1 MNKIKAI
8 SNRFFG
14 MILPLFLRR
23 LRLHLTFRRIQ
34 HILNENS
41 IPLGWICNE
50 HVRHR
55 ADELAV
61 LDDRRA

>member
-1 MNKIKAI
+1 LC
-8 SNRFFG
+8 G
-14 MILPLFLRR
+14 
-23 LRLHLTFRRIQ
+23 IQ

-41 IPLGWICNE
+41 VPRCGIVDE

-61 LDDRRA
+61 LNNGGA